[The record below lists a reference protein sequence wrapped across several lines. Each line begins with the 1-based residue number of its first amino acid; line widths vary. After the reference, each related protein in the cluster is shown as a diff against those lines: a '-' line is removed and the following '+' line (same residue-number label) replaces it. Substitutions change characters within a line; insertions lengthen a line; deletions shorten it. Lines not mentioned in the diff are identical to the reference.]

1 MELIQI
7 GADALKVTL
16 TKEDMRKY
24 DIAFEQLDYEN
35 AETRRT
41 LRCIL
46 EEAKRTIGFEA
57 TNDKLYIQAF
67 KDKAGGCELFVRRA
81 PKEKKSLL
89 FRFAAAA
96 DLLRACA
103 RLQNCGFSGESRALL
118 GDDEKWYLSLCA
130 ESDAPDGFFFL
141 SELGTSLPHSDAFLT
156 EHTRLLCT
164 NAVFSLA
171 ALK

>member
-24 DIAFEQLDYEN
+24 DIAFEALDYEN

-46 EEAKRTIGFEA
+46 EEAKRRVGFEA
-57 TNDKLYIQAF
+57 ANDKLYIQAF
-67 KDKAGGCELFVRRA
+67 KDKSGGCELFVRRA
-81 PKEKKSLL
+81 PREKKSLL
-89 FRFAAAA
+89 FRFSAAA

-118 GDDEKWYLSLCA
+118 GDDEKWYLSLSA
-130 ESDAPDGFFFL
+130 DGADGFIFL
-141 SELGTSLPHSDAFLT
+141 SELGTALPHSEAFLT

-164 NAVFSLA
+164 DAVFSLA